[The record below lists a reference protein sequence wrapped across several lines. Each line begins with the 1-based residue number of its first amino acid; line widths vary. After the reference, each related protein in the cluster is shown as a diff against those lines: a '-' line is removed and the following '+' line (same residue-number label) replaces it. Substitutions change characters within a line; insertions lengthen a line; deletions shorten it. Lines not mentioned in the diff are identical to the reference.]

1 MKKLWE
7 DCDEDGRKM
16 LKKMGLTL
24 VLLILANFLT
34 GVAAVMLYGMAY
46 LIIGFDVLKEA
57 VEGLKG
63 GKVFNENTLMAI
75 ATIGAFAIKQYPE
88 AVFVMFF
95 YKIGELFEDIAV
107 KNSRSSITAL
117 LDIRP
122 DHAWLKRGNAVK
134 ETSPEKIKVG
144 DVIVVKPG
152 EKVPLD
158 GIVTDGSAYLDTA
171 ALTGETKPSF
181 VKEGDKVLSGTI
193 CKNSTLEVR
202 VEKEYG
208 ESTVAKILEMVEN
221 ASEKKAPAEYFITQF
236 SKIYTP
242 LVVFGAILL
251 ATIPPLFFGGAF
263 TDWLYR
269 ALVFLVI
276 SCPCAL
282 VISIPLSFFGGIGAA
297 SRAGVLV
304 KGSNYLEALTHV
316 KTFVFDKTGT
326 LTKGKFAVTKV
337 LPNEGVS
344 ETELVFLAACCEQ
357 FSPHPIARSIVDYY
371 DGELKKGDVSDSQ
384 ELVGLGVSANHD
396 GKTIY
401 CGNAK
406 LMKKVLPE
414 TDLPESEIG
423 TQVYVAYDGK
433 YVGSLEVADVIK
445 EDSKEAVSDLRAAGV
460 QKIVMLTGDARK
472 VGEGVARELGL
483 DDVKTELL
491 PQDKLEEVEKLK
503 TELDGQDKLA
513 FVGDG
518 LNDTPVLAQSDVG
531 IAMGALGSD
540 AAVEAA
546 DVVLM
551 SDEPSAIVRVMK
563 IARRTKRIVWEN
575 ISFALGVKAVCLL
588 LGALGIAGMWQAV
601 FADVGVTVIAVLN
614 SLRVLYGTSKRA

>member
-122 DHAWLKRGNAVK
+122 DHAWLKLGNAVK

-202 VEKEYG
+202 VEKEY
-208 ESTVAKILEMVEN
+208 A
-221 ASEKKAPAEYFITQF
+221 
-236 SKIYTP
+236 
-242 LVVFGAILL
+242 
-251 ATIPPLFFGGAF
+251 
-263 TDWLYR
+263 
-269 ALVFLVI
+269 
-276 SCPCAL
+276 
-282 VISIPLSFFGGIGAA
+282 
-297 SRAGVLV
+297 
-304 KGSNYLEALTHV
+304 
-316 KTFVFDKTGT
+316 
-326 LTKGKFAVTKV
+326 
-337 LPNEGVS
+337 
-344 ETELVFLAACCEQ
+344 
-357 FSPHPIARSIVDYY
+357 
-371 DGELKKGDVSDSQ
+371 
-384 ELVGLGVSANHD
+384 
-396 GKTIY
+396 
-401 CGNAK
+401 
-406 LMKKVLPE
+406 
-414 TDLPESEIG
+414 DLIW
-423 TQVYVAYDGK
+423 
-433 YVGSLEVADVIK
+433 
-445 EDSKEAVSDLRAAGV
+445 
-460 QKIVMLTGDARK
+460 
-472 VGEGVARELGL
+472 
-483 DDVKTELL
+483 
-491 PQDKLEEVEKLK
+491 
-503 TELDGQDKLA
+503 
-513 FVGDG
+513 F
-518 LNDTPVLAQSDVG
+518 
-531 IAMGALGSD
+531 
-540 AAVEAA
+540 
-546 DVVLM
+546 
-551 SDEPSAIVRVMK
+551 
-563 IARRTKRIVWEN
+563 
-575 ISFALGVKAVCLL
+575 
-588 LGALGIAGMWQAV
+588 
-601 FADVGVTVIAVLN
+601 
-614 SLRVLYGTSKRA
+614 